1 MFKTQ
6 IADDE
11 VNDEEGDWEGVV
23 NVPDSLFGLL
33 PPRRLTKTS
42 LFWIAK
48 PPPKKVVRMSMI
60 KIYDI
65 LQLLLILHIYIGDI
79 WDKRSQPG
87 DIWDKSSQPG
97 DTYLGQKF
105 ATWWYLG
112 QNLTQNWR
120 LLSFPLHIVISMQD
134 LKQNRF
140 DVDDDD

>member
-1 MFKTQ
+1 
-6 IADDE
+6 
-11 VNDEEGDWEGVV
+11 
-23 NVPDSLFGLL
+23 
-33 PPRRLTKTS
+33 
-42 LFWIAK
+42 
-48 PPPKKVVRMSMI
+48 MI

-65 LQLLLILHIYIGDI
+65 FQLLLILHIYIGDI

-112 QNLTQNWR
+112 QKLTQNWR

-140 DVDDDD
+140 DIDDDD